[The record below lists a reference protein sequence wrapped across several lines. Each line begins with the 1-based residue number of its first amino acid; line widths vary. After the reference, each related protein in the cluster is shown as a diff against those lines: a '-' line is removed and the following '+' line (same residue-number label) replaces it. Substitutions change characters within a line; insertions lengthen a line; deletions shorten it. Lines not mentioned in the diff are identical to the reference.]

1 MAGRSLCLLWVTA
14 QRHTVAMREYSWPEG
29 LAGPVSL
36 GTVPSASSLAVTGS
50 EGFVQTLETGTGLS
64 CKRGALLDLRD
75 VLNAVRSGWWLLAG
89 GLLLGLAVAGLLSW
103 LATPLYS
110 SSTQLFVSVAGSTDT
125 SAAYQG
131 NLFSQQRVT
140 SYAQLLT
147 GEKLAAQVVDDL
159 GLPLTPEQVARKVT
173 ATPLP
178 DTVILEVT
186 VTDTSADRAQ
196 DIANSLGRQFT
207 EEVTNLEADVSTVK
221 VTTVQPAKL
230 NPAPVSPDVR
240 RNLALGGVLGLLIGL
255 GLALLRS
262 RLDNTVQTGDDVQEL
277 AGTGLIGRVLE
288 DPRLEDSHV
297 VASPDEHSLTAEA
310 FRAIRTNLQ
319 FLDVDNPPKVIVI
332 ASSVPGEGKSTLAVN
347 LASALAQAG
356 SRVMLV
362 EADLRRP
369 RVTRYMRLVGGAGLS
384 NVLAGTA
391 DLDEVTQA
399 WGDGKL
405 SVLAAGRMPPNP
417 SEILGSAQMRALLE
431 TLRETQDYVIID
443 PPPLLPVTDAAVLSV
458 LADGCVITTRFGK
471 TRREQ
476 LAEAAAT
483 LSRIDAKLLGVVLN
497 RVPQAAAVARGY
509 GYGYGYGYQADPGRE
524 SIPAGGRMRRGVRRR
539 SRHGA

>member
-1 MAGRSLCLLWVTA
+1 
-14 QRHTVAMREYSWPEG
+14 
-29 LAGPVSL
+29 
-36 GTVPSASSLAVTGS
+36 
-50 EGFVQTLETGTGLS
+50 LEL
-64 CKRGALLDLRD
+64 KD
-75 VLNAVRSGWWLLAG
+75 VLHAVRSGWWLLVGVLIA
-89 GLLLGLAVAGLLSW
+89 GLATSGVLTW

-140 SYAQLLT
+140 SYAQLLS
-147 GEKLAAQVVDDL
+147 GDQLAGQVVDDL
-159 GLPLTPEQVARKVT
+159 GLSLTPAQVADKVT

-178 DTVILEVT
+178 ETVILEVT

-221 VTTVQPAKL
+221 VTTVQPAQL
-230 NPAPVSPDVR
+230 NPTPVSPDVT
-240 RNLALGGVLGLLIGL
+240 RNLALGGILGLLVGL

-262 RLDNTVQTGDDVQEL
+262 RLDNTVKTGDDIQVL
-277 AGTGLIGRVLE
+277 TGTGVIGTVLE
-288 DPRLEDSHV
+288 DSRLDEKHV
-297 VASPDEHSLTAEA
+297 VASLDEHSLTAEA

-319 FLDVDNPPKVIVI
+319 FLNVDHPPKVIVV

-347 LASALAQAG
+347 LATALAQSG
-356 SRVMLV
+356 SRVTLI

-369 RVTRYMRLVGGAGLS
+369 RVTRYMGLVGGAGLT

-391 DLDEVTQA
+391 EVHEVMQP

-405 SVLAAGRMPPNP
+405 SILAAGPMPPNP
-417 SEILGSAQMRALLE
+417 SEMLGSAQMRSLLE
-431 TLRETQDYVIID
+431 TLRDTQDYVVID
-443 PPPLLPVTDAAVLSV
+443 TPPLLPVTDAAVLSV
-458 LADGCVITTRFGK
+458 LADGCLIVTRFGK

-476 LAEAAAT
+476 LREAVAT
-483 LSRIDAKLLGVVLN
+483 LSRIDAKLLGVVVN

-509 GYGYGYGYQADPGRE
+509 GYGYKADLGRE
-524 SIPAGGRMRRGVRRR
+524 PIPLAGDGKGRRGARRR
-539 SRHGA
+539 RRHSGGLEGWAA

>member
-1 MAGRSLCLLWVTA
+1 
-14 QRHTVAMREYSWPEG
+14 
-29 LAGPVSL
+29 
-36 GTVPSASSLAVTGS
+36 
-50 EGFVQTLETGTGLS
+50 
-64 CKRGALLDLRD
+64 LDLKD
-75 VLNAVRSGWWLLAG
+75 VLHAVRSGWWLLTG
-89 GLLLGLAVAGLLSW
+89 GLLLGLIAAGLLSW

-147 GEKLAAQVVDDL
+147 GEQLAGQVVDDL
-159 GLPLTPEQVARKVT
+159 DLTLTPAQVAAKVT

-196 DIANSLGRQFT
+196 DIARSLGSQFT

-221 VTTVQPAKL
+221 VTTVQPAKSGP
-230 NPAPVSPDVR
+230 NPVSPDVT
-240 RNLALGGVLGLLIGL
+240 RNLALGGVLGLLVGL

-262 RLDNTVQTGDDVQEL
+262 RLDNTVKTGDDVQEL
-277 AGTGLIGRVLE
+277 IGTGLIGTVLE
-288 DPRLEDSHV
+288 DPRLDETHV
-297 VASPDEHSLTAEA
+297 VASLDEHSLTAEA

-319 FLDVDNPPKVIVI
+319 YLDVDNPPKIIVV

-347 LASALAQAG
+347 LATALAQSG
-356 SRVMLV
+356 SRVTLV

-369 RVTRYMRLVGGAGLS
+369 RVTRYMGLVGGAGLT

-391 DLDEVTQA
+391 SLDEVTQS

-405 SVLAAGRMPPNP
+405 SVLAAGPMPPSP
-417 SEILGSAQMRALLE
+417 SEMLGSAQMRALLE

-443 PPPLLPVTDAAVLSV
+443 TPPLLPVTDAAVLSV

-471 TRREQ
+471 TGREQ
-476 LAEAAAT
+476 LIEAAAT

-509 GYGYGYGYQADPGRE
+509 GYGYGYKADLGRGP
-524 SIPAGGRMRRGVRRR
+524 IPPVGDGKQRRGVRRR
-539 SRHGA
+539 RRHSDGTEGEAA